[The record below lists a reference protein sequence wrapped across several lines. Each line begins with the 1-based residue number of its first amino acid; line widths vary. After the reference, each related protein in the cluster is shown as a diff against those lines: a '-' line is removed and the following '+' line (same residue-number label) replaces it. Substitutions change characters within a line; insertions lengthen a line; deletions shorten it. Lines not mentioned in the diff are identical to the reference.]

1 VCGVYIKNFSKK
13 KNLLLPPIK
22 ISKLLKII
30 EIKSKRILLEEYNN
44 VVM

>member
-1 VCGVYIKNFSKK
+1 MV
-13 KNLLLPPIK
+13 PPIK